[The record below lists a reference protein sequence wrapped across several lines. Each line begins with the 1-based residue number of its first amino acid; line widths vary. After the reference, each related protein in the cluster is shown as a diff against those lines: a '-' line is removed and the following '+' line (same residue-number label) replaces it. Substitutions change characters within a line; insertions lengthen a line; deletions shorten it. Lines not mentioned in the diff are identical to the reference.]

1 MISFH
6 KHLTPTAVKERLGE
20 LTRPTG
26 TEDILTI
33 DYPEVKQLR
42 WRIEPAVALK
52 LAAVIVVI
60 AVGFLGWQR
69 YFKPPEPHHPFP
81 MPAAAAAPTEE
92 PTSTASPASL
102 VVSVVGEVEHPG
114 LHTLVPDARI
124 ADALAAAQPY
134 PHGQTLG
141 LNLAQKLT
149 DGQQIHVP
157 HVDAGE
163 VIPVDSTTGGAS
175 GAAGTA
181 VNTTGTDGKISL
193 NSATA
198 EQLESLDGVGA
209 KTAQAII
216 AYREANGGFSDI
228 AQLQEVKGIGPA
240 KFAAISPQ
248 VSL

>member
-92 PTSTASPASL
+92 PTSTASPGSL

-114 LHTLVPDARI
+114 LHTLAPDARI

-181 VNTTGTDGKISL
+181 ANTTGTDGKISL
-193 NSATA
+193 NNLSPSMA
-198 EQLESLDGVGA
+198 LEPKPPKRSSPIGKPTVGFPTSPNYKKSKA
-209 KTAQAII
+209 SGL
-216 AYREANGGFSDI
+216 RNS
-228 AQLQEVKGIGPA
+228 PPSPR
-240 KFAAISPQ
+240 KFHYD
-248 VSL
+248 

>member
-1 MISFH
+1 MSFH
-6 KHLTPTAVKERLGE
+6 KHLTPAAVKERLGE

-26 TEDILTI
+26 TEDILAI
-33 DYPEVKQLR
+33 DYPEANQLR

-52 LAAVIVVI
+52 LAAVIAVI

-69 YFKPPEPHHPFP
+69 YFKPPEPSHPFP
-81 MPAAAAAPTEE
+81 VPVAAAASTTENA
-92 PTSTASPASL
+92 STANPASL

-114 LHTLVPDARI
+114 LHTLAPDARI
-124 ADALAAAQPY
+124 ADALTAAHPH

-157 HVDAGE
+157 HIDAGE
-163 VIPVDSTTGGAS
+163 VIPADSGGAVTAGTD
-175 GAAGTA
+175 GAAATA
-181 VNTTGTDGKISL
+181 TGTDGKISL

-216 AYREANGGFSDI
+216 SYREANGGFSDI
-228 AQLQEVKGIGPA
+228 AQLQEIKGIGPA

>member
-1 MISFH
+1 MSFH
-6 KHLTPTAVKERLGE
+6 KHLNPTAVKERLGE

-26 TEDILTI
+26 TEDTLAI

-52 LAAVIVVI
+52 LAAVVTVI

-69 YFKPPEPHHPFP
+69 YFKPPEPNHPFP
-81 MPAAAAAPTEE
+81 VPVVTAAPPTE
-92 PTSTASPASL
+92 TASTASPESL

-114 LHTLVPDARI
+114 LHTLAPDARI
-124 ADALAAAQPY
+124 ADALTAAQPY

-163 VIPVDSTTGGAS
+163 VIPVNSGAGGAGS
-175 GAAGTA
+175 DGTA
-181 VNTTGTDGKISL
+181 ATATETDGKISL
-193 NSATA
+193 NTATA